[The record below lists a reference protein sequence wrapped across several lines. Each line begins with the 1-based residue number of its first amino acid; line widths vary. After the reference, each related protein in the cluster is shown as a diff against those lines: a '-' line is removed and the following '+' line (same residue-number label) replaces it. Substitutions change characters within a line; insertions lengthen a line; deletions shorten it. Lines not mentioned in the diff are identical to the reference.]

1 MGCTPE
7 PQVSHSTRVGTTYHW
22 RRPRSW
28 LVASL
33 CRTGCWARC
42 RFHRHFGICRKSGL
56 VSVLSQATPPLPSC
70 PRSGPP
76 DLVPNPS
83 SHPRPAPFSK
93 VGGSLHNP
101 SEARPHLPV
110 PQISFLPVV
119 SDTMALG
126 GSGQDSLQAAFPDH
140 CEGAVAHSKG
150 EQTLSR
156 GQWRVGNRKEG
167 ATARERPEN
176 LDRTQ
181 RQRLGGPRDT
191 GAGGEAAKTQP

>member
-1 MGCTPE
+1 MGCNPG

-42 RFHRHFGICRKSGL
+42 RFHRHFGICGKSGL
-56 VSVLSQATPPLPSC
+56 VSVLSQATPPRPSC

-76 DLVPNPS
+76 DLGPNPS

-101 SEARPHLPV
+101 SEASPTCQSPKPAFYLSLQTPWPLEGAGRTHLP
-110 PQISFLPVV
+110 PTP
-119 SDTMALG
+119 
-126 GSGQDSLQAAFPDH
+126 
-140 CEGAVAHSKG
+140 
-150 EQTLSR
+150 
-156 GQWRVGNRKEG
+156 
-167 ATARERPEN
+167 AREQQLTGRESGPSPEDSGGWETEKTPE
-176 LDRTQ
+176 LGKGLRT
-181 RQRLGGPRDT
+181 
-191 GAGGEAAKTQP
+191 